1 MSDSSPV
8 SISELPTCPPAEA
21 VADASPPVPPH
32 LQWLEVESLDL
43 EAQGVAHRADGK
55 VVFIEDALPGEQVR
69 VQVVRR
75 KNNWE
80 QATMAERRLDSAQR
94 VTPRCTYFGL
104 CGGCKMQHFHPAA
117 QVAVKQRVL
126 EDNLWHLGKVR
137 PEMILRPIQ
146 GPSWGYR
153 YRARLSVRYVAKKG
167 TVLIGFHERKSRY
180 VADMQTCEILPPHVS
195 RLLMPLRELIGGMDQ
210 RNTLPQIE
218 VAVGSQVTVL
228 VLRHLEALSDRDREL
243 LRQFAIDHSPAE
255 GGQATLSWWLQPK
268 GPDTVHPLDPSLPG
282 LDYTLPEFGITMPFK
297 PTDFTQV
304 NHAINQVLVGRAL
317 RLLAVQ
323 PHERVIDWF
332 CGLGNF
338 TLPLATQGREV
349 LGIEGSETLV
359 ARSRENAQ
367 ANGVASKTRF
377 VARNLFEITPE
388 ELVGY
393 GSADRWLVDPPRE
406 GAFALVKAM
415 ADLHQDPTR
424 VPADWQWPRRIVYVS
439 CSPATL
445 ARDAGLLVHQAGY
458 RCTAAGVVNMF
469 PHTAHVESIAVFE
482 RDDAA

>member
-255 GGQATLSWWLQPK
+255 GG
-268 GPDTVHPLDPSLPG
+268 
-282 LDYTLPEFGITMPFK
+282 
-297 PTDFTQV
+297 
-304 NHAINQVLVGRAL
+304 R
-317 RLLAVQ
+317 
-323 PHERVIDWF
+323 
-332 CGLGNF
+332 
-338 TLPLATQGREV
+338 
-349 LGIEGSETLV
+349 
-359 ARSRENAQ
+359 
-367 ANGVASKTRF
+367 
-377 VARNLFEITPE
+377 
-388 ELVGY
+388 
-393 GSADRWLVDPPRE
+393 PRCR
-406 GAFALVKAM
+406 GG
-415 ADLHQDPTR
+415 
-424 VPADWQWPRRIVYVS
+424 
-439 CSPATL
+439 CSP
-445 ARDAGLLVHQAGY
+445 RGLTPCIRWTPACLVWTTPCLSSASPCRSSPPISPRSTTPST
-458 RCTAAGVVNMF
+458 RCWWG
-469 PHTAHVESIAVFE
+469 E
-482 RDDAA
+482 RCACWRFSRTSV